1 MSHQPTF
8 INFVVRAE
16 NEAEKNKLMHELIP
30 AKVMGDL
37 KVKGRAYIIGNV
49 SSVKRKY
56 GLNSFGPKVP
66 RMQRRGVYPTCMLS
80 LMLSLVTRLQIEK
93 SLEVGGRSLC

>member
-56 GLNSFGPKVP
+56 GLNSFEPKVP
-66 RMQRRGVYPTCMLS
+66 RTPRKGSIRPVC
-80 LMLSLVTRLQIEK
+80 
-93 SLEVGGRSLC
+93 C